1 MRTRAA
7 VFYEAGRPFEVRD
20 LELDEPRGG
29 EVLVR
34 MAAVGI
40 CGTDLHSVKGEWVRP
55 TPTVLGHEGAGV
67 VEAVGEGV
75 SSLAVGDHVVLSWA
89 PSCGECEDCSRGRP
103 ARCVVLNR
111 AIAASTLPDG
121 TTGLSMDG
129 ERVHRGTATGAL
141 AERIVVSERV
151 ALPVGD
157 GVPLE
162 QAALLGCAALTGVG
176 AALFAARVEP
186 GSSVLVIG
194 AGGVGQFVVQG
205 ARIAGAAEIVC
216 VDPLEARREQA
227 SKLGATCVVDPEE
240 LKGLMKADFS
250 DGVDYALDAVGDP
263 ETTALAFRWTRNGG
277 TCVIVGL
284 PAAGKR
290 LDLDPVDFV
299 RRERVL
305 TGTIYGSEDPAV
317 ALPVLLDHVRSGQ
330 LDLASQLGPIYP
342 LDEINH
348 AIDAALSG
356 VPGRVLVRP

>member
-1 MRTRAA
+1 VKTRAA
-7 VFYEAGRPFEVRD
+7 VFYEAGRPLEVRELD
-20 LELDEPRGG
+20 LEEPRAG

-67 VEAVGEGV
+67 VESVGEGV
-75 SSLAVGDHVVLSWA
+75 ASLAVGDHVVLSWA

-121 TTGLSMDG
+121 TTGLSLDG
-129 ERVHRGTATGAL
+129 ETVHRGTATGAL

-151 ALPVGD
+151 ALPVGE
-157 GVPLE
+157 GLPLE
-162 QAALLGCAALTGVG
+162 EAALLGCAALTGVG

-227 SKLGATCVVDPEE
+227 TKLGATRVVDPEE
-240 LKGLMKADFS
+240 LKGMMKAEFP

-317 ALPVLLDHVRSGQ
+317 ALPVLLDHVRAGR

-348 AIDAALSG
+348 AVDAALG
-356 VPGRVLVRP
+356 GAPGRVLIRP